1 MPEKSQ
7 TLQPMDADDSK
18 LSQLMKN
25 RKTEYIE
32 DSGFTSRVMAALPRD
47 RRIAGNRRRLLILA
61 SLLLSVPLSL
71 FLAGPGFLPG
81 LLAQVQFSIDR
92 PVLVLPGLSLGILP
106 VACFALG
113 LGVAASLGF
122 GLVRSALR

>member
-1 MPEKSQ
+1 
-7 TLQPMDADDSK
+7 MDADDSK
-18 LSQLMKN
+18 LSKLMKSC
-25 RKTEYIE
+25 KTEYIE
-32 DSGFTSRVMAALPRD
+32 DAGFTSRVMAALPSD
-47 RRIAGNRRRLLILA
+47 RRIAGNRRLLLLLA

-81 LLAQVQFSIDR
+81 LLAQVRLSIER

-113 LGVAASLGF
+113 LVVAASLGF
-122 GLVRSALR
+122 GFVRRVLR